1 MINQIRK
8 ILSHP
13 DLEIDLV
20 RDKNGKDSYVGL
32 SKKYE
37 PFTASAGSAYDCF
50 FKFNIQLAEQ
60 KVISAFMLVA

>member
-1 MINQIRK
+1 MIQQIRK

-20 RDKNGKDSYVGL
+20 RDKNGKDSYIGQ

-37 PFTASAGSAYDCF
+37 PFNASAGSAYDCF

-60 KVISAFMLVA
+60 KAISAFILVS